1 MLGNDV
7 SPAERI
13 QLLRSTIEDFCIAD
27 ESLEDDPLYR
37 FRLIFL
43 LHNFV
48 MKNRRN
54 DYVSKIN
61 IVILFLLLFFCI
73 EKHLRLGSIV
83 VIL

>member
-37 FRLIFL
+37 T
-43 LHNFV
+43 
-48 MKNRRN
+48 
-54 DYVSKIN
+54 VSELTAKSAQSD
-61 IVILFLLLFFCI
+61 
-73 EKHLRLGSIV
+73 R
-83 VIL
+83 